1 MDFVDWI
8 FVFNQKGGLRR
19 SRFFIAVSV
28 LLWLGLTLIIHP
40 LQQNNQPWI
49 LQLVRNLFALDVLRH
64 FMVLGLAF
72 WLGRRLAAIYLDD
85 IFELNDILVAE
96 RFIQQAAF
104 SGHYE
109 TLRIKDGE
117 VDPDQSRSPIKLIGG
132 PGWVDVHLENVSLFE
147 RVNGIPHVIGPTDR
161 KREPL
166 EGFERLRAVVPLKD
180 HILDLT
186 VDSRTQDGIRITAK
200 DVRLVFSVFRG
211 IDPWTPD
218 QAYQQPYP
226 FAPQSIENI
235 VYRHKLGRDP
245 WFAIAKYLIREEL
258 EEFISQHVLSEFL
271 TNAYIGTQFIQR
283 EQITNLFYDF
293 AHGFTERAERR
304 GIELHWIGVGTWETP
319 SKIIPDRHLEAWNL
333 TCENRVRRSPHI
345 LDQVREENRFVK
357 LLSLIDEIVTT
368 FHTLME
374 QETKPEQVMIKLIR
388 AYRKKLIDAS
398 VVYTNQDEPI
408 PDELEAAIR
417 HLTDLGAYFVGGT

>member
-1 MDFVDWI
+1 M
-8 FVFNQKGGLRR
+8 
-19 SRFFIAVSV
+19 
-28 LLWLGLTLIIHP
+28 
-40 LQQNNQPWI
+40 
-49 LQLVRNLFALDVLRH
+49 
-64 FMVLGLAF
+64 
-72 WLGRRLAAIYLDD
+72 
-85 IFELNDILVAE
+85 
-96 RFIQQAAF
+96 
-104 SGHYE
+104 
-109 TLRIKDGE
+109 
-117 VDPDQSRSPIKLIGG
+117 
-132 PGWVDVHLENVSLFE
+132 
-147 RVNGIPHVIGPTDR
+147 
-161 KREPL
+161 
-166 EGFERLRAVVPLKD
+166 
-180 HILDLT
+180 
-186 VDSRTQDGIRITAK
+186 
-200 DVRLVFSVFRG
+200 
-211 IDPWTPD
+211 
-218 QAYQQPYP
+218 
-226 FAPQSIENI
+226 
-235 VYRHKLGRDP
+235 
-245 WFAIAKYLIREEL
+245 
-258 EEFISQHVLSEFL
+258 LSEFL

-319 SKIIPDRHLEAWNL
+319 SKIIHDRHLEAWNL